1 MATEAVL
8 ERDDQVTEQND
19 AEKQPERPRLYKRL
33 AGTGVSMTFP
43 VPPEMLP
50 KHWFE

>member
-8 ERDDQVTEQND
+8 DREEHVVEQAD
-19 AEKQPERPRLYKRL
+19 ADKQPARPRLYKRL